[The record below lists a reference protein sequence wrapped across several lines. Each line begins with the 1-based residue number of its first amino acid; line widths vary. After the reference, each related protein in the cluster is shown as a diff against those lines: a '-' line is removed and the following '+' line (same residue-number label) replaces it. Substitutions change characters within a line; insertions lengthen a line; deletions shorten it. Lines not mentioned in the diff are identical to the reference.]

1 MNDHGSLRVQNS
13 GSFDLP
19 LTPDDAFPLFTAEG
33 ERRWVPGWSPE
44 ILGSLPQHR
53 GLVFLTE
60 VDRAQTIWTVL
71 ESDPAACTHLYS
83 RVTPGKTA
91 GIVEVKLFS
100 VRNGC
105 RVSVSYDMTALSEAG
120 QQAIATY
127 RGSAFDEML
136 AKWQELIAAALEREQ
151 FLPA

>member
-1 MNDHGSLRVQNS
+1 MNDHGSIRVQSS

-19 LTPDDAFPLFTAEG
+19 LAPDEAFALFTAEG

-44 ILGSLPQHR
+44 MLGSLPQHR

-60 VDRAQTIWTVL
+60 ADGNQTIWTVL
-71 ESDPAACTHLYS
+71 ESDPTTFTHRYS

-91 GIVEVKLFS
+91 GIVEAKLFPA
-100 VRNGC
+100 RNGC
-105 RVSVSYDMTALSEAG
+105 RVSVSYDMTALTEAG
-120 QQAIATY
+120 HQALAAY
-127 RGSAFDEML
+127 RGSAFADML
-136 AKWQELIAAALEREQ
+136 VKWQELIATALESEQ